1 MKVLLV
7 NGSQHEHGTTY
18 EALSEIAREL
28 NAQGVDSEIFWP
40 GISAVQPCLS
50 CGGCHKNGDNR
61 CIFDDSVNKLLEKAE
76 TADGFVFGSPVHF
89 ASCSG
94 LITTLLDRA
103 FYAGSRLFQYK
114 PGAAVVCC
122 RRGGAS
128 AAFDQ
133 LNKYFTI
140 SKMPI
145 VSSQYWNMVYGNNG
159 KEARLDEEGLQTMRT
174 LGRNMAWLL
183 KCIEAGKTAGVP
195 MPEIE
200 GKRAITNFIR

>member
-7 NGSQHEHGTTY
+7 NGSQHEKGTTFA
-18 EALSEIAREL
+18 ALSEAAAEL
-28 NAQGVDSEIFWP
+28 ERAGVEAEIFWP
-40 GISAVQPCLS
+40 STAPIQPCLA
-50 CGGCHKNGDNR
+50 CGGCHKGGKCR
-61 CIFDDSVNKLLEKAE
+61 CVFDDSVNKLIEKAE
-76 TADGFVFGSPVHF
+76 KADGFIFGSPVHY

-103 FYAGSRLFQYK
+103 FYAGGAKFQYK

-145 VSSQYWNMVYGNNG
+145 VSSQYWNMVYGNSAD
-159 KEARLDEEGLQTMRT
+159 EAKLDEEGMQCMRT
-174 LGRNMAWLL
+174 LARNMAWLL
-183 KCIEAGKTAGVP
+183 KCIEAGKAAGVP

-200 GKRAITNFIR
+200 DRRAVTNFIR